1 VIRRVRTN
9 TPLQALVTLN
19 DPAFVEAAG
28 GLGKAMLA
36 EPLPNE
42 RARLTYGFRRVLMR
56 PPSDAEV
63 NRLARLYADALSSF
77 RTKPDAARATLA
89 AANAAVLPGV
99 DTNEQAAYTLVANV
113 LLNLDE
119 TLTKP

>member
-1 VIRRVRTN
+1 VRTN

-28 GLGKAMLA
+28 ALGKAMASAAGSGPKERLA
-36 EPLPNE
+36 V
-42 RARLTYGFRRVLMR
+42 GFRRVLVR
-56 PPSDAEV
+56 APAAPE
-63 NRLARLYADALSSF
+63 LARLVRLFETTRAEFRGKPEAGKALL
-77 RTKPDAARATLA
+77 T
-89 AANAAVLPGV
+89 AANTQPVAELDPA
-99 DTNEQAAYTLVANV
+99 DQAAYIVVANV